1 MERTVELA
9 EEVIA
14 NLGPGVDHRVLSAGH
29 IVMGK
34 KRTEHRPVVTNRP
47 TCARVEL

>member
-1 MERTVELA
+1 MRQIFTA
-9 EEVIA
+9 T
-14 NLGPGVDHRVLSAGH
+14 PQVLSAGH

-34 KRTEHRPVVTNRP
+34 KRAEHRPVVTNRP

>member
-1 MERTVELA
+1 M
-9 EEVIA
+9 IA
-14 NLGPGVDHRVLSAGH
+14 NLSPGVDHRVLSAGL

-34 KRTEHRPVVTNRP
+34 KRTERRPVVASRP